1 MRPTVAESLAARP
14 RIFPMELL
22 LAQVWAFWIAPA
34 LLLPTIL
41 IVVVIIGLY
50 LKKVV
55 APRYPK
61 R

>member
-1 MRPTVAESLAARP
+1 MAASPAARP
-14 RIFPMELL
+14 RIKGMELL
-22 LAQVWAFWIAPA
+22 FAQVWAFWIAPA

-41 IVVVIIGLY
+41 ILLVIVGLY

>member
-1 MRPTVAESLAARP
+1 MAGSPAERN
-14 RIFPMELL
+14 RIIVMELL
-22 LAQVWAFWIAPA
+22 FAKVWSFWIAPA

-41 IVVVIIGLY
+41 ILLVLIGLY

>member
-1 MRPTVAESLAARP
+1 MTRSPAAGP
-14 RIFPMELL
+14 RIIGMELL
-22 LAQVWAFWIAPA
+22 FAKVWSFWIAPA
-34 LLLPTIL
+34 ILLPTIL
-41 IVVVIIGLY
+41 ILLVINGLY

>member
-1 MRPTVAESLAARP
+1 MAPL
-14 RIFPMELL
+14 F
-22 LAQVWAFWIAPA
+22 AQVWSFWIAPA

-41 IVVVIIGLY
+41 ILLVVIGLY

>member
-1 MRPTVAESLAARP
+1 MAESPLAGH
-14 RIFPMELL
+14 RIGHMELL
-22 LAQVWAFWIAPA
+22 FAQVWAFWIAPA

-41 IVVVIIGLY
+41 ILLAIVGLY

-61 R
+61 S

>member
-1 MRPTVAESLAARP
+1 MTESLAAGP
-14 RIFPMELL
+14 RISPMELL
-22 LAQVWAFWIAPA
+22 FAQVWAFWIAPA

>member
-1 MRPTVAESLAARP
+1 MDLLFAELNWS
-14 RIFPMELL
+14 
-22 LAQVWAFWIAPA
+22 FWIAPF
-34 LLLPTIL
+34 LLVPVIL
-41 IVVVIIGLY
+41 IIIAMIGIY

>member
-1 MRPTVAESLAARP
+1 MLAMAASPAARP
-14 RIFPMELL
+14 RIRGMELL
-22 LAQVWAFWIAPA
+22 FAQVWAFWIAPA

-41 IVVVIIGLY
+41 ILLAIVGLY

>member
-1 MRPTVAESLAARP
+1 MAGILAEGP

-22 LAQVWAFWIAPA
+22 FAQVWAFWIAPA

-41 IVVVIIGLY
+41 ILVVIVGLY

>member
-1 MRPTVAESLAARP
+1 MTRSPAEGP
-14 RIFPMELL
+14 RITGMELL
-22 LAQVWAFWIAPA
+22 FAKVWSFWIAPA
-34 LLLPTIL
+34 ILLPTIL
-41 IVVVIIGLY
+41 ILLVIIGLY

>member
-1 MRPTVAESLAARP
+1 MAESLAERH
-14 RIFPMELL
+14 RIRSMNLL
-22 LAQVWAFWIAPA
+22 FAQVWAFWIAPVLVA
-34 LLLPTIL
+34 SAIGVLA
-41 IVVVIIGLY
+41 VMIGLY

>member
-1 MRPTVAESLAARP
+1 
-14 RIFPMELL
+14 MELL
-22 LAQVWAFWIAPA
+22 FAQVWAFWIAPA

-41 IVVVIIGLY
+41 IVVAIVGLY

>member
-1 MRPTVAESLAARP
+1 MAESPAAGP
-14 RIFPMELL
+14 RITSMELL
-22 LAQVWAFWIAPA
+22 FAQVWAFWIAPA

-41 IVVVIIGLY
+41 ILLVIVGLY

>member
-1 MRPTVAESLAARP
+1 MNFL
-14 RIFPMELL
+14 F
-22 LAQVWAFWIAPA
+22 AQVWAFWIAPA
-34 LLLPTIL
+34 ILLPVIL
-41 IVVVIIGLY
+41 IIFTMIGIY

>member
-1 MRPTVAESLAARP
+1 MN
-14 RIFPMELL
+14 LL
-22 LAQVWAFWIAPA
+22 FAQVWAFWIAPVLVA
-34 LLLPTIL
+34 SAIGVLAI
-41 IVVVIIGLY
+41 IIGLY